1 MDEFQKFMASKY
13 GEKQFKDGFSI
24 IEDNSRIVYAQDGDG
39 RLAVLLKDVPF
50 TDTNQLQEFIKE
62 SSLYLVSNMTQFWC
76 TLSAE
81 EADEQSTKKL
91 KQQQKRVT
99 KITSTIIYVKDNQL
113 LLMQGKKSSNFKIRF
128 VII

>member
-62 SSLYLVSNMTQFWC
+62 SSLYLVSNMTQF
-76 TLSAE
+76 
-81 EADEQSTKKL
+81 
-91 KQQQKRVT
+91 
-99 KITSTIIYVKDNQL
+99 
-113 LLMQGKKSSNFKIRF
+113 
-128 VII
+128 